1 MIDLNQPAPSK
12 LNSIKQWILKKFEF
26 LKNRDSLFYYVLLL
40 IGVSIGFYF
49 VMLFY
54 NLFTTPY
61 SGDYVM
67 QYIPFAYNYYDDWWN
82 FLKTGTFPHWD
93 PNIFLGADGVTS
105 NGYYILFSPFFI
117 PMLFFP
123 RSWILQMMAVI
134 SIYRIV
140 LAGLFFRIYLK
151 KLGISEKFARIGGVV
166 YAFCGYMA
174 YHQWFNNFLDI
185 VVLLPLVLYGIEKIL
200 KDKKPW
206 VLAISLG
213 VLGIDNFFFFPCI
226 VILTFIYSLFRYFQ
240 LIRRNNWK
248 SNLFI
253 LGMGA
258 FGYILAIMIG
268 STTLIPG
275 LLTGMSDPKI
285 EGTSYLT
292 SLSESFKSQD
302 YKTLFG
308 LLFDWSKVPGG
319 GWKYQTYP
327 IIEFFIPPTTC
338 RHISLAFAESGNA
351 FDNNAGSLW
360 VGMPMVF
367 FFFPAIV
374 NSLRHKKWSIIIA
387 IGIWC
392 LLLFTPFSY
401 FLLFGGSKAYARWQI
416 VFAPCIIAYV
426 ILFLDKNQN
435 LKMYQLNL
443 GLGFSLSGIFISGIL
458 AHAYVNF
465 AGGLHYYLPF
475 PLILFLLA
483 AYIFVLYIAFIFAYQ
498 RHLITKFL
506 ISISCIEAIAVGTFV
521 AYGHGSTSPLNG
533 NGGIEANNALYQ
545 VSEKIQNQDHDFY
558 RMFTS
563 LNIKSFSDNN
573 QNINNYNGV
582 SMFNTLYNYNTRLFK
597 WWSRLSDSYSGWSA
611 GYFEKR
617 QSLDQFLGIKYYV
630 LDKEYAKVNQ
640 LNNINYNVPFGFE
653 FVEELSSEQ
662 YAVFRQSQYNT
673 IGYSYDEIFTYNQEN
688 SPSSALYFTGSYDE
702 TRFQV
707 LASEETYLQK
717 AIISKQD
724 LETIDSSLLSDM
736 VISDT
741 LPNIDEMSFKYI
753 KVNDDYYSYSD
764 SNTQYRKSYY
774 HIDNSSQF
782 DVNEIGSIPNKYQKL
797 TSQEIRDIKNNKS
810 GNVFIFISK
819 DDGTAFDYFDEGI
832 SIYIDASY
840 ELNTKSDIYLLDKDG
855 NIITYDCHSDNMGFS
870 TSSRYVRGFYSNEEV
885 YAIAV
890 YPRYYN
896 WPSLRIAVE
905 SKASWENRLNQAKQ
919 YPLENIQ
926 YVDYNTFKFTTNYDK
941 NRFVVTNI
949 AYEKGWSVQAV
960 YPDGQKQQLNTY
972 LSQGGFVGF
981 IAPIGKVN
989 YILSYINPDFVLGEK
1004 LCFIA
1009 SVISALSYCGYAYIN
1024 DYFNQK
1030 KTLKKLLNCQN

>member
-123 RSWILQMMAVI
+123 RSWILQMMAII

-151 KLGISEKFARIGGVV
+151 KLGISEKFARIGGVA

-292 SLSESFKSQD
+292 SLLESFKSQD

-367 FFFPAIV
+367 IKIYRFMI
-374 NSLRHKKWSIIIA
+374 
-387 IGIWC
+387 
-392 LLLFTPFSY
+392 
-401 FLLFGGSKAYARWQI
+401 
-416 VFAPCIIAYV
+416 
-426 ILFLDKNQN
+426 DK
-435 LKMYQLNL
+435 LK
-443 GLGFSLSGIFISGIL
+443 I
-458 AHAYVNF
+458 
-465 AGGLHYYLPF
+465 
-475 PLILFLLA
+475 
-483 AYIFVLYIAFIFAYQ
+483 
-498 RHLITKFL
+498 
-506 ISISCIEAIAVGTFV
+506 
-521 AYGHGSTSPLNG
+521 
-533 NGGIEANNALYQ
+533 
-545 VSEKIQNQDHDFY
+545 
-558 RMFTS
+558 
-563 LNIKSFSDNN
+563 
-573 QNINNYNGV
+573 
-582 SMFNTLYNYNTRLFK
+582 
-597 WWSRLSDSYSGWSA
+597 
-611 GYFEKR
+611 
-617 QSLDQFLGIKYYV
+617 
-630 LDKEYAKVNQ
+630 
-640 LNNINYNVPFGFE
+640 
-653 FVEELSSEQ
+653 
-662 YAVFRQSQYNT
+662 
-673 IGYSYDEIFTYNQEN
+673 
-688 SPSSALYFTGSYDE
+688 
-702 TRFQV
+702 
-707 LASEETYLQK
+707 
-717 AIISKQD
+717 
-724 LETIDSSLLSDM
+724 
-736 VISDT
+736 
-741 LPNIDEMSFKYI
+741 
-753 KVNDDYYSYSD
+753 
-764 SNTQYRKSYY
+764 
-774 HIDNSSQF
+774 
-782 DVNEIGSIPNKYQKL
+782 
-797 TSQEIRDIKNNKS
+797 DIK
-810 GNVFIFISK
+810 F
-819 DDGTAFDYFDEGI
+819 
-832 SIYIDASY
+832 
-840 ELNTKSDIYLLDKDG
+840 
-855 NIITYDCHSDNMGFS
+855 
-870 TSSRYVRGFYSNEEV
+870 
-885 YAIAV
+885 
-890 YPRYYN
+890 
-896 WPSLRIAVE
+896 
-905 SKASWENRLNQAKQ
+905 
-919 YPLENIQ
+919 
-926 YVDYNTFKFTTNYDK
+926 
-941 NRFVVTNI
+941 
-949 AYEKGWSVQAV
+949 
-960 YPDGQKQQLNTY
+960 
-972 LSQGGFVGF
+972 
-981 IAPIGKVN
+981 
-989 YILSYINPDFVLGEK
+989 
-1004 LCFIA
+1004 
-1009 SVISALSYCGYAYIN
+1009 
-1024 DYFNQK
+1024 
-1030 KTLKKLLNCQN
+1030 